1 MTEDDRT
8 DLFLEFIYK
17 VRFRAMTC
25 YAMFR
30 PINNGCFLSEESLDL
45 VVATFH
51 EFSDFSGADPKKI
64 SEKATTVKHDCHVN
78 TCLKAEDMARKKNK
92 QKTSRKPK
100 RK

>member
-1 MTEDDRT
+1 MPCFDPST
-8 DLFLEFIYK
+8 
-17 VRFRAMTC
+17 M
-25 YAMFR
+25 
-30 PINNGCFLSEESLDL
+30 GGFLSEESLDL

-92 QKTSRKPK
+92 KHPGSRKGNRNRSSLTWSIP
-100 RK
+100 